1 MWGIFVIESPLRRWK
16 PCQDLFRARCSAV
29 AGITRARSGDEIGL
43 ERLEEFYGLIEIQ
56 DVT

>member
-1 MWGIFVIESPLRRWK
+1 M
-16 PCQDLFRARCSAV
+16 